1 MEPPLLFLGPF
12 YATTILLKLPNM
24 FPTTN
29 LSKPPT
35 LVTFSL
41 YASVARLLLF
51 YPTIVIFVCFD
62 DSLEEYVRQR
72 DIARGSS
79 RARLRHDRSRFSVVR
94 VRCLC
99 FFGAE
104 AVNVHGQRPIP
115 GIVVLI
121 NLINP
126 ADISAGRTRRLLCVC
141 RVAGCVY
148 GRKSDFGQSNADT
161 YVISYQGYWTKNS
174 IPTKN

>member
-1 MEPPLLFLGPF
+1 MEPPLLFLGLF

-51 YPTIVIFVCFD
+51 YLTIVIFVCFD
-62 DSLEEYVRQR
+62 DSLEKEYVRQR

-79 RARLRHDRSRFSVVR
+79 RARLRHDRSRFSVVLFLLSLFLR
-94 VRCLC
+94 R
-99 FFGAE
+99 GS
-104 AVNVHGQRPIP
+104 GQRT
-115 GIVVLI
+115 
-121 NLINP
+121 
-126 ADISAGRTRRLLCVC
+126 RTT
-141 RVAGCVY
+141 
-148 GRKSDFGQSNADT
+148 SDSGDRCAH
-161 YVISYQGYWTKNS
+161 
-174 IPTKN
+174 